1 MWPLPRVAEGGIGMK
16 IERSSS
22 SYRIPGRI
30 EVWLFAAIA
39 AVGLLG
45 FISTLSSGDIP
56 SPVARGEF
64 KAPAYVQP
72 EQEE

>member
-1 MWPLPRVAEGGIGMK
+1 MDM
-16 IERSSS
+16 ERSSS

-45 FISTLSSGDIP
+45 FISTLSGGDI
-56 SPVARGEF
+56 SSQVVGEEV
-64 KAPAYVQP
+64 KSPAYSQP